1 MQPITLK
8 SSGYIKEDYLNQKD
22 ICVPYPSKVFNDV
35 CVNFRKNKKQES
47 LPQQAY
53 QTLSDGSRYL
63 IGKIYK
69 KLSSQNLYEVQFTYT
84 GIPRMK
90 FEMQILLYLIDEYKK
105 FIQKKQS
112 LSNYST
118 PDIPISTSVQY
129 SQEHV
134 PLGSKTESS
143 AHTKS
148 PGWLTKETWEQLQR
162 LHHGEGGEAPDSDDE
177 YNDLDNKNDMD
188 GIEMENELIHIHPRF
203 SFDCNK
209 DMHPQPQPETH
220 NLDQA
225 ETVEGIQWEFGS
237 DVPPQQILMIMVL
250 LT

>member
-63 IGKIYK
+63 IGKHYK

-90 FEMQILLYLIDEYKK
+90 FEMQILLYLIDEYMK
-105 FIQKKQS
+105 FIQKK
-112 LSNYST
+112 T
-118 PDIPISTSVQY
+118 IFI
-129 SQEHV
+129 
-134 PLGSKTESS
+134 
-143 AHTKS
+143 
-148 PGWLTKETWEQLQR
+148 
-162 LHHGEGGEAPDSDDE
+162 
-177 YNDLDNKNDMD
+177 
-188 GIEMENELIHIHPRF
+188 
-203 SFDCNK
+203 
-209 DMHPQPQPETH
+209 
-220 NLDQA
+220 
-225 ETVEGIQWEFGS
+225 
-237 DVPPQQILMIMVL
+237 
-250 LT
+250 